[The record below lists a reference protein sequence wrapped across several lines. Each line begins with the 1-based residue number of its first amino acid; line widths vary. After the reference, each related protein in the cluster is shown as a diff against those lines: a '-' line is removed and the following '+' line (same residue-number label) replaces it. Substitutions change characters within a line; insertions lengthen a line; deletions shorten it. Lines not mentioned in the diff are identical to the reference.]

1 MVSSGSPPEK
11 MPQPARRTT
20 RSKLNRMS
28 GKNYSESDWEEGF
41 AAALSATVPPELGG
55 LRFDQALARVFPQYS
70 RNRLQAWLKS
80 GHITLDGRRA
90 EARRPVIGGERI
102 VLEPPPVPD
111 AAVPQAQRM
120 PLKIVH
126 EDADIIVIDKPA
138 GLLVHPG
145 AGQPDRTLMN
155 ALLAHAPRLAGVP
168 RAGIVHRLD
177 KDTSGLLVVAKNVE
191 AQADLARQLA
201 DRSVRRL
208 YLAVVQGDPPASG
221 IVDAAIGRDVRSRV
235 RMAVSQRGKPART
248 AYRVVERFGHAALLE
263 CRLETGRTH
272 QIRVHLQ
279 HIRHPIVGD
288 PVYQRG
294 ARAGVKFPRQALHA
308 AALELSHPR
317 SGKRMDWSAP
327 LPADMKKLLASLRHD
342 A

>member
-1 MVSSGSPPEK
+1 MGSE
-11 MPQPARRTT
+11 
-20 RSKLNRMS
+20 
-28 GKNYSESDWEEGF
+28 NYSDSDWEEGF
-41 AAALSATVPPELGG
+41 AAAMTATVPPQLGG

-111 AAVPQAQRM
+111 AAVPRAQRM

-138 GLLVHPG
+138 GLVVHPG
-145 AGQPDRTLMN
+145 AGQPDRTLLN

-177 KDTSGLLVVAKNVE
+177 KDTSGLLVVAKTVQ

-201 DRSVRRL
+201 ERSMRRI

-221 IVDAAIGRDVRSRV
+221 VIDAAIGRDVRARV
-235 RMAVSQRGKPART
+235 RMAVSRRGKPART
-248 AYRVVERFGHAALLE
+248 FYRVVERFGHAALIE

-279 HIRHPIVGD
+279 HIRHPLVGD
-288 PVYQRG
+288 TVYRRG
-294 ARAGVKFPRQALHA
+294 TRRGMPFPRQALHA
-308 AALELSHPR
+308 GELTLTHPR
-317 SGKRMDWSAP
+317 TKKVMTWRAP
-327 LPADMKKLLASLRHD
+327 LPRDMKRLLDALRQD